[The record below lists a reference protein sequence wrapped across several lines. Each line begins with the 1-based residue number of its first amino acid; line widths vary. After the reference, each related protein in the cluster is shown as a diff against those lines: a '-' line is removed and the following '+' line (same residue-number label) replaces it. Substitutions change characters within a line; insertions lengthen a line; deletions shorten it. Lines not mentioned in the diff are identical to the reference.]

1 MKKITILAAFLTV
14 SFFGYSQEVLTKK
27 VIARDTVIITS
38 KTATVVDTL
47 SKKQAREALEK
58 LNTDIK
64 NNNQSKALQIDAVQ
78 AEWSRLDAI
87 YQERKIKLK
96 AILAK

>member
-1 MKKITILAAFLTV
+1 MKKTIILAAFLTV
-14 SFFGYSQEVLTKK
+14 SFIGYSQDVLVRK
-27 VIARDTVIITS
+27 VISGDTCIIRTT
-38 KTATVVDTL
+38 TAIVVDTMT
-47 SKKQAREALEK
+47 KKQAREELKK
-58 LNTDIK
+58 LNIDIT

>member
-1 MKKITILAAFLTV
+1 MKKIIILAAFLTV

-27 VIARDTVIITS
+27 VITGDTCVITT
-38 KTATVVDTL
+38 KTVVVVDTL
-47 SKKQAREALEK
+47 SKKQAREALVK

-64 NNNQSKALQIDAVQ
+64 NNNQSKALQIAAIQ
-78 AEWSRLDAI
+78 AEWGRLDAI

>member
-1 MKKITILAAFLTV
+1 MKKLIITAAFLTV

-27 VIARDTVIITS
+27 VITGDTCVITT
-38 KTATVVDTL
+38 KTVVDTL
-47 SKKQAREALEK
+47 SKKQAREELK
-58 LNTDIK
+58 RLNIDIT
-64 NNNQSKALQIDAVQ
+64 NNNKSKALQIDAVQ

-87 YQERKIKLK
+87 YQERKLKLK

>member
-1 MKKITILAAFLTV
+1 MKKIITAAFLIP
-14 SFFGYSQEVLTKK
+14 FFGYSQDVLVKK
-27 VIARDTVIITS
+27 VISGDTVVITT

-58 LNTDIK
+58 LNIDIK
-64 NNNQSKALQIDAVQ
+64 NNNKSKVLQIDAVQ
-78 AEWSRLDAI
+78 AEWGRLDAI

>member
-1 MKKITILAAFLTV
+1 MKKLIITSAFLTL
-14 SFFGYSQEVLTKK
+14 SIIGYSQEVLTKK
-27 VIARDTVIITS
+27 VITGDTCVITT
-38 KTATVVDTL
+38 KTVVVVDTL

-64 NNNQSKALQIDAVQ
+64 NNNTSKTLQINATQ